1 MLKTLRNTE
10 IKLGDG
16 EKIDLKNFFSIYY
29 PELTS
34 FASRFIANLTV
45 CEDIVQD
52 VFISFWKKQKNFPNM
67 YAVKAFFYKSTRNS
81 CLDYLKHSKVEEKY
95 QLQNKTE
102 DETAESFLE
111 EIIRMEAYSVIYSEI
126 NKLPEMGKKV
136 LLLSLRENS
145 NEEIAE
151 ILEIAINTVKTH
163 KSRAYKVLRKN
174 LGELFLFFIPFRKQ
188 FKQHSLLLGNP
199 RSN

>member
-1 MLKTLRNTE
+1 M
-10 IKLGDG
+10 
-16 EKIDLKNFFSIYY
+16 
-29 PELTS
+29 
-34 FASRFIANLTV
+34 
-45 CEDIVQD
+45 
-52 VFISFWKKQKNFPNM
+52 
-67 YAVKAFFYKSTRNS
+67 
-81 CLDYLKHSKVEEKY
+81 
-95 QLQNKTE
+95 
-102 DETAESFLE
+102 
-111 EIIRMEAYSVIYSEI
+111 IYSEI